1 MGCYGIGIGRTVAA
15 CIEQNFDPN
24 GIIWPMPLAPFTVI
38 VTPVNIKEPDVMKT
52 SEDIYRE
59 FLACGVEAVIDDR
72 DERAGVKFKDADLIG
87 IPLRIVVG
95 SKNLAQGRVELKI
108 RRSGESR
115 LYDTGRIVDEVRKI
129 IASEMNTADEAAL
142 T

>member
-15 CIEQNFDPN
+15 CIEQNFDSN
-24 GIIWPMPLAPFTVI
+24 GIIWPIPLAPFTVI
-38 VTPVNIKEPDVMKT
+38 VTPVNIKESDVMKA

-59 FLACGVEAVIDDR
+59 LLACGVESIMDDR

-108 RRSGESR
+108 RRSGENR
-115 LYDTGRIVDEVRKI
+115 LYETGKIVDEVRKI
-129 IASEMNTADEAAL
+129 IDAEMNAANEAL
-142 T
+142 